1 MISLDSTM
9 YRLGNLNKYQ
19 AKLSFQMGGSKLQ
32 YGSDDSVTFGRIV
45 HTEDQ
50 MRLNKGIVAQ
60 IDRANVLNKSS
71 DAAINEMKKIMDSI
85 TQQLIQANTSTTGV
99 EGLAAIAQQLEGLKQ
114 NLFDLGNTQT
124 EGQFVFAGSDASV
137 KPFSMDPNG
146 KVTYNGDSNLRKIAV
161 DDGSYR
167 ERGVNG
173 IDVLTFV
180 AESAYKGGTLNFQAG
195 DKITDQDG
203 NEWVLNAATNELEKT
218 NWDGSKDIIAVVP
231 PIAPDNNY
239 TAALPNTDGIK
250 FEARRSTFDMLDDAI
265 RSLKGLDEFG
275 NPAFP
280 GDDAANYAFRREGI
294 SQAVDD
300 IKKVYDAAVIAHA
313 DLGGRNKTF
322 EVTHERL
329 SAKITQLDILDKALG
344 STDHTEVTMNLK
356 ALEISFAAIS
366 FTINKTFE
374 LSLVNFMR

>member
-9 YRLGNLNKYQ
+9 YRLGNLNNYQ
-19 AKLSFQMGGSKLQ
+19 AKLSFQMSGSRLQ

-50 MRLNKGIVAQ
+50 MRLNQGIVSQ

-85 TQQLIQANTSTTGV
+85 NQQLIQANTSTTGT

-137 KPFSMDPNG
+137 KPFSMDSNG
-146 KVTYNGDSNLRKIAV
+146 KVTYNGDSGLRKIAV

-203 NEWVLNAATNELEKT
+203 NEWVLNTATNELEKT

-250 FEARRSTFDMLDDAI
+250 FEARRNTFDMLDDAI

-329 SAKITQLDILDKALG
+329 SAKVTQLDILDRELATVD
-344 STDHTEVTMNLK
+344 SIQVTSNLK

>member
-9 YRLGNLNKYQ
+9 YRLGNLNNYQ

-50 MRLNKGIVAQ
+50 MRLNQGIVSQ

-71 DAAINEMKKIMDSI
+71 DAAINEMKKIMDTI

-99 EGLAAIAQQLEGLKQ
+99 EGLVAIAQQLEGLKQ

-137 KPFSMDPNG
+137 KPFSMDSDG
-146 KVTYNGDSNLRKIAV
+146 KVTYNGDSSLRKIAV

-180 AESAYKGGTLNFQAG
+180 AESAYKGGTLNFQVG

-203 NEWVLNAATNELEKT
+203 NEWVLNTATNELEKT

-250 FEARRSTFDMLDDAI
+250 FEARRNTFDMLDDAI
-265 RSLKGLDEFG
+265 RSLRGLDEFG

-280 GDDAANYAFRREGI
+280 GDDAANYNFRREGI

-322 EVTHERL
+322 EVTYERL
-329 SAKITQLDILDKALG
+329 NAKVTQLDILDRELA
-344 STDHTEVTMNLK
+344 SADPTQVTTNLK

-374 LSLVNFMR
+374 LSLVNFTR